1 MIYKGLYKS
10 DRVDKR
16 NMIRYSGKKWGVKM
30 KKKPLYQV
38 ILNDIKKDILDG
50 LYRVNDQIPTELE
63 LSEKYDVSRITSKRA
78 LAELEN
84 EGYIYR
90 LRGKGSFV
98 KEVVKQNGSP
108 KKQDIL
114 FIMPFPKD
122 IGFGNYTQG
131 IFQGI
136 EETSYRLVVQSHEN
150 INSETLPQII
160 EHYAGVIFYPINKG
174 SDLELLYSLYLNHVP
189 TVILDKEYEGID
201 FTTIVS
207 DNKQGGYEATKYL
220 LDSGLEKIGFVSSQP
235 IMDISTVRER
245 YLGYLKALHD
255 AGNTD
260 KTLYQGQVGQTTEQF
275 IEDITASVKKKEIEG
290 LVAENDII
298 AISLINSLK
307 QAGISIP
314 EEVSIVGF
322 DNIQASELIEPK
334 LTTVAQNFN
343 QMGYLACQKLIE
355 QIEKPYP
362 QSDTIVV
369 DVDFI
374 ERDTTKKGKND

>member
-1 MIYKGLYKS
+1 
-10 DRVDKR
+10 
-16 NMIRYSGKKWGVKM
+16 M

-50 LYRVNDQIPTELE
+50 LYQVNDQIPTELE

-136 EETSYRLVVQSHEN
+136 EETTYRLVVQSHEN
-150 INSETLPQII
+150 INVDTLPQII

-220 LDSGLEKIGFVSSQP
+220 LESGLEKIGFVSSQP

-255 AGNTD
+255 AGNKD
-260 KTLYQGQVGQTTEQF
+260 KTLYQGKSGQTTEQF
-275 IEDITASVKKKEIEG
+275 IDKIVASVKKKEIEG
-290 LVAENDII
+290 LVVENDII

-314 EEVSIVGF
+314 EEISIVGF

-369 DVDFI
+369 AVDFI
-374 ERDTTKKGKND
+374 ERGTTKKGRNE